1 MKATEGEI
9 GRVFVLRLEDGD
21 IIPDSIERFA
31 QEKGI
36 GVASVVL
43 NGGMG
48 GGQLV
53 VGPMDGEERPVRPM
67 QYPVEGVHE
76 VAAVGV
82 IVPGPDG
89 RPSLHLHGALGRSGS
104 TLCGCFRPGVQTWV
118 VGEVILQEY
127 VGVQAERVMNEEM
140 GFPLL
145 QIGAEEEEVI
155 EKGPPP
161 TPPVHPE
168 PVEEEEEAEVVGAGP
183 RVLFLQNA
191 EVR

>member
-21 IIPDSIERFA
+21 IIPDCIERFA

-36 GVASVVL
+36 SVASVVL

-53 VGPMDGEERPVRPM
+53 VGPMDGAERPVKPM
-67 QYPVEGVHE
+67 HYPLEGVHE

-82 IVPGPDG
+82 VAPGPDG
-89 RPSLHLHGALGRSGS
+89 RPSLHLHGAFGRSGS

-118 VGEVILQEY
+118 VGEAVLQEFTN
-127 VGVQAERVMNEEM
+127 VAAERILNEEM

-145 QIGAEEEEVI
+145 HVRADEEEVI
-155 EKGPPP
+155 AKGPPP
-161 TPPVHPE
+161 TPPVSPE
-168 PVEEEEEAEVVGAGP
+168 PIEEEEELEVANAGP